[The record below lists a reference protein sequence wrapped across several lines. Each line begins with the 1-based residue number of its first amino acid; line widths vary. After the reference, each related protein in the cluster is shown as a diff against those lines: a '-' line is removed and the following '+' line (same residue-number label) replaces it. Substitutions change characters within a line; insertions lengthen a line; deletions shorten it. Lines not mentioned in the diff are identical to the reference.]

1 MSRAFMKDLE
11 DAPELKIS
19 SGARPHSVTP
29 AGLQALQKKLEAE
42 KSDDARRTLQ
52 DELDTAVLVGP
63 PDDHSVVAFGA
74 SVTVEPNDQKGERV
88 FTIVGDH
95 EMDVPGGKITDASP
109 LGQALLGA
117 HVGDDVVW
125 HRPVG
130 DITLRV
136 KAIRYHD
143 H

>member
-1 MSRAFMKDLE
+1 MSRAFMKDRE

-19 SGARPHSVTP
+19 SGARAHSVTP
-29 AGLQALQKKLEAE
+29 AGMQALLKKLEAE

-52 DELDTAVLVGP
+52 DELDAAILVGP

-88 FTIVGDH
+88 FTIVGEH
-95 EMDVPGGKITDASP
+95 EMDVAGGKVTDASP

-125 HRPVG
+125 RRPVG
-130 DITLRV
+130 DVRLRV
-136 KAIRYHD
+136 TAIRYDD